1 METQF
6 LIKIFGKTFVFKSDW
21 FIAEESP
28 DSSGNDDLIVDDR
41 SEVDHSDQDSNEDPE
56 LIVPGEPELQ
66 TGVSDREETEEEYED
81 RKKNRKFK
89 VGFGPNPKA

>member
-6 LIKIFGKTFVFKSDW
+6 MIKVFGKTFVFQTDFFMPKD
-21 FIAEESP
+21 A

-41 SEVDHSDQDSNEDPE
+41 SEVDHSNQDLNEDPE
-56 LIVPGEPELQ
+56 LMVPGEPELQ
-66 TGVSDREETEEEYED
+66 KGVSDREETEEEYED

-89 VGFGPNPKA
+89 VGFVPNQKV